1 MVLKLYYQVI
11 VHRESGGFWAEFP
24 YVEGCYGAGDTE
36 EEALQDAGK
45 ALRLFIK
52 SCIKRGLQLPIS
64 SVFEYNDRPEHYILV
79 TIQTA
84 IAVDVCNSCP
94 E

>member
-52 SCIKRGLQLPIS
+52 SCMRRRLPLPASEI
-64 SVFEYNDRPEHYILV
+64 FELGHKPKHCILV
-79 TIQTA
+79 TIQAA
-84 IAVDVCNSCP
+84 IAVDVYNTCP